1 MRLDAQAFEMQ
12 LGRAVHQHQRA
23 RDQYGGD
30 RLRDD
35 SRQGYARHAHLESY
49 DKNEIQSGI
58 DDARNRQKVEWTL
71 GVANGAQ
78 NGGAE
83 VIEHLNLHADKDDA
97 GIQFGKVNDVL
108 GRTHDF
114 QQRARGN
121 QSNHRQHAAA
131 DDGEQ
136 NGGMNGFGN
145 ARVVRCTGITCN
157 QHVDADGKADE
168 QADNHVV
175 QRADRA
181 DSRQRLVAREAADHD
196 GIRRVEEKLQ
206 NAGQHDRQR
215 KKQHLGQK
223 GAFRHIHGAV
233 CV

>member
-1 MRLDAQAFEMQ
+1 MNRFTDALRVLCAGE
-12 LGRAVHQHQRA
+12 A
-23 RDQYGGD
+23 RD
-30 RLRDD
+30 
-35 SRQGYARHAHLESY
+35 
-49 DKNEIQSGI
+49 
-58 DDARNRQKVEWTL
+58 
-71 GVANGAQ
+71 
-78 NGGAE
+78 
-83 VIEHLNLHADKDDA
+83 
-97 GIQFGKVNDVL
+97 
-108 GRTHDF
+108 
-114 QQRARGN
+114 
-121 QSNHRQHAAA
+121 
-131 DDGEQ
+131 
-136 NGGMNGFGN
+136 
-145 ARVVRCTGITCN
+145 